1 MKNKLLLITGIILFL
16 TSCSPKLT
24 STMLKTYPPLQ
35 YQEEVRV
42 FEINEPAPSNAEK
55 LGTIKVGDSGFSVN
69 CNYTTVLNMTKME
82 ARKVGGNAV
91 KITQHKLPDFVSS
104 CHRITAD
111 VLRIDIN
118 KFYAE
123 IREPVDSA
131 MIGANYAIINV
142 YRPSGTGFLVSYDLH
157 LGDSVICRVKDN
169 FCQSVKIYQDGYNTL
184 WARTEAKEEIPIKVE
199 FGKIYYVRCGIN
211 MGAFVGR
218 PSIELVDTRIGKTE
232 FTAMEDKKVKKNNK

>member
-1 MKNKLLLITGIILFL
+1 MKNNLFLITGIILFF

-24 STMLKTYPPLQ
+24 SVMLKTYPPLQ
-35 YQEEVRV
+35 YQEEVKV
-42 FEINEPAPSNAEK
+42 FEINEPTPPNAEK
-55 LGTIKVGDSGFSVN
+55 LGTVKIGDSGFSVN
-69 CNYTTVLNMTKME
+69 RNYATVLDMTKIE

-111 VLRIDIN
+111 VLRIDTN
-118 KFYAE
+118 EFYAK
-123 IREPVDSA
+123 IPEPIDSA

-142 YRPSGTGFLVSYDLH
+142 YRPSGTGFLVNYDLH
-157 LGDSVICRVKDN
+157 LGDSIICRVKDN

-184 WARTEAKEEIPIKVE
+184 WARTETKEEIPIKVE

-218 PSIELVDTRIGKTE
+218 PSVEIVDGYTGKAE
-232 FTAMEDKKVKKNNK
+232 FTAIENKKVKKDNK